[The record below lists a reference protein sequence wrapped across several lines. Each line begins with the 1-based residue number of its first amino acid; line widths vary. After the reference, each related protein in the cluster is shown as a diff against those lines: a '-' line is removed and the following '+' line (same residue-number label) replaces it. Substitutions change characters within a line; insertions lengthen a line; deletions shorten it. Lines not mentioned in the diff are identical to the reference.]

1 MCTSSWLCPVFSSRA
16 EAGASSLRYNF
27 HDALNDLVKMFGGN
41 ETEGS
46 ASVFFSFF
54 ININETLE

>member
-1 MCTSSWLCPVFSSRA
+1 MCTSSWLCPVFSSHA
-16 EAGASSLRYNF
+16 EAGASSLHYNF

-54 ININETLE
+54 YKYK